1 LNPDGLQRGFARR
14 ASAARSLLAARLW
27 LAAGLGLAGG
37 GCALGDLGLAEK
49 RCAADRPCPAGLV
62 CVQTP
67 LSPDERIGRCR
78 APDTIEGCDPGA
90 FRCGGQGSWVEQ
102 CAADGISHQVVA
114 RCNGE
119 QRCNAD
125 IGACSAP
132 CARESDCGAGATCD
146 LGTGLCRPW
155 PDCSP
160 QSCPPPALCIGPAC
174 VPAPAAAPV
183 VPEEPPAADIDCLLD
198 APSQPP
204 ASPERCAVT
213 GRVNLFPAPGT
224 SDRTIGLQVV
234 LRAAEAPHQELA
246 RVPVV
251 ADAGGYGVYA
261 LTEVETNRRY
271 VLEVTGEESL
281 TEVEV
286 VPTAHAGFALR
297 ADGCVDGTFTRGLFA
312 VPADVYETFTSGTI
326 AGLGPQRGLII
337 GRTPDCTPGA
347 AQPMAHITVG
357 LAIAPPA
364 PGRVYYFAAESFLLP
379 DLELAATS
387 LKGYYAAAGVPATR
401 NAIGFAMRQGETTLA
416 AGRLE
421 ISLRPGMAVIADL
434 PRPGE
439 LLPE

>member
-1 LNPDGLQRGFARR
+1 MKPARIQCGCALR
-14 ASAARSLLAARLW
+14 IFLLRL
-27 LAAGLGLAGG
+27 LTAAGLGLAAA
-37 GCALGDLGLAEK
+37 GCALGDMGLAEK
-49 RCAADRPCPAGLV
+49 RCAADRPCPAGMV

-67 LSPDERIGRCR
+67 VSPDERIGRCLPR
-78 APDTIEGCDPGA
+78 DAAEGCDPGA
-90 FRCGGQGSWVEQ
+90 FRCGGAGGWVEQ
-102 CAADGISHQVVA
+102 CQADGISHRVVA
-114 RCNGE
+114 DCSDG

-132 CARESDCGAGATCD
+132 CAQESDCAAGATCD

-160 QSCPPPALCIGPAC
+160 QSCPPPALCIGAAC
-174 VPAPAAAPV
+174 VPAPAEAPV
-183 VPEEPPAADIDCLLD
+183 VPDEPAAADVDCLLET
-198 APSQPP
+198 PSQPP

-224 SDRTIGLQVV
+224 SDRTVGLEVV
-234 LRAAEAPHQELA
+234 LRAAAAPHQELD

-251 ADAGGYGVYA
+251 ADAGGHGVYA
-261 LTEVETNRRY
+261 LTEVQTNRVY
-271 VLEVTGEESL
+271 LLEVAGGESRAGA
-281 TEVEV
+281 TV

-297 ADGCVDGTFTRGLFA
+297 ADGCVGGTATQGLFA

-326 AGLGPQRGLII
+326 AGLGSERGLVI
-337 GRTPDCTPGA
+337 GRTPDCTLQTA
-347 AQPMAHITVG
+347 RPMAHITVG

-387 LKGYYAAAGVPATR
+387 VKGFYAAAGVPATR
-401 NAIGFAMRQGETTLA
+401 NAIGFAMRQGETMLE

-421 ISLRPGMAVIADL
+421 FSLRPGLAVIADL